1 MFRYVSSLH
10 FSSTRLYLTL
20 HIQLQ
25 FNIQNNN
32 SKFRFRILWSCSNLS
47 VLVNFRTKNKPLSF
61 WLRLDLKVINPVRR
75 AICLDLCISRQSS
88 ILCIDGNSKNMSR
101 VAAREWSLGNDKQ
114 GLRIE
119 ENRRK
124 CVGIIVW
131 DVTSYSSQCPVL
143 AREWAWRD
151 FGVVRLL
158 QTEEGGHWG
167 LCTALHCCH
176 PAERSFVLTRPQCPS
191 QAPPPFLVRY
201 LCCGQYAQSSLLCS
215 WFCCWNSKDH
225 RPTARTGARKSLL
238 RDSILCS
245 KDEPISF
252 C

>member
-1 MFRYVSSLH
+1 MITWEMTSKAWEFKRIGESVSGL
-10 FSSTRLYLTL
+10 
-20 HIQLQ
+20 
-25 FNIQNNN
+25 
-32 SKFRFRILWSCSNLS
+32 
-47 VLVNFRTKNKPLSF
+47 
-61 WLRLDLKVINPVRR
+61 
-75 AICLDLCISRQSS
+75 LC
-88 ILCIDGNSKNMSR
+88 
-101 VAAREWSLGNDKQ
+101 E
-114 GLRIE
+114 
-119 ENRRK
+119 
-124 CVGIIVW
+124 W
-131 DVTSYSSQCPVL
+131 DVTSYSSQCPDL

-167 LCTALHCCH
+167 LCTACCH

-215 WFCCWNSKDH
+215 WFCCWNPQDH
-225 RPTARTGARKSLL
+225 RPRARTGARKSLL

-252 C
+252 CSVLGQKWQLFAHFDANIGNNSDL